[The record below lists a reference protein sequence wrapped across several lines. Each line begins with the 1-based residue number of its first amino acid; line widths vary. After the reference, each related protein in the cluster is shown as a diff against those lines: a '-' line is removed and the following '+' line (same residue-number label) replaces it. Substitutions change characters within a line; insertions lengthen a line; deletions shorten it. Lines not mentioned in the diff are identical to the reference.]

1 VEDPV
6 TPAPEAV
13 AEPQLETARWR
24 LLAASDAGDA
34 RTFGAELAAMEG
46 ALRSVGQPCWDA
58 WARAFAA
65 RAQLD
70 GGDPDGAAVDV
81 AAARADLERCPP
93 TAERALTLAYLAHVE
108 VAADRLD
115 AALHLAVD
123 ASLLADQAMR
133 SGPTRELHQAYYW
146 LSRALILLDLEEL
159 AAAQAQ
165 RGSRVAGALSDVEDH
180 WRLLR
185 LSAQQHAELAQTVH
199 RRGDLPRSRE
209 LAAVALDCATSARE
223 LPWSPPEAEE
233 DALAVVTA
241 WAMTLSGQL
250 DEALSPLRRVRRRV
264 EVDGGLHL
272 LGYADLV
279 LARLLLSLVARDT
292 AAAAV
297 PGPPA
302 DRVDAAGPPE
312 RGDEAI
318 ELLVGATG
326 AFAAVGDRR
335 RYRQCLLELG
345 QASAAL
351 GHTADALHWLEAY
364 RAETTRAHLRGREL
378 WAEMFVRRSRLREA
392 QRQTAVLRRHAMED
406 PLTGLG
412 NRRNAERRMAELDFD
427 AGPVSLAV
435 VDVDGFKA
443 VNDASSHVHG
453 DAVLRR
459 VAELLR
465 LHSRTGDEV
474 YRWAGDEF
482 LVLLPATAEPQA
494 VVAMERLRAAVADA
508 DWAALHVR
516 TPITVSIGV
525 ATASPDR
532 VTSPHS
538 WRALFDS
545 ADLHLFG
552 AKRGG
557 RNRVRATTA
566 GQAGAQPAGRPLP
579 MTASVDDL
587 VAEVLGSQAARP
599 PGWAF
604 DDGEVAS

>member
-1 VEDPV
+1 V
-6 TPAPEAV
+6 TPGPEAV
-13 AEPQLETARWR
+13 DERQLVTARWR

-34 RTFGAELAAMEG
+34 GAFGAEFAAVEG
-46 ALRSVGQPCWDA
+46 ALRSAGSPCWDA
-58 WARAFAA
+58 WAGAFAA

-70 GGDPDGAAVDV
+70 GGDLAAAAADV
-81 AAARADLERCPP
+81 AAARTALEGCPP
-93 TAERALTLAYLAHVE
+93 SAERALTLAYLAHLE

-123 ASLLADQAMR
+123 ASLLADQAF
-133 SGPTRELHQAYYW
+133 GGEPTRELHQAYYW
-146 LSRALILLDLEEL
+146 LSLALTLLDLEEL
-159 AAAQAQ
+159 AAAQAL
-165 RGSRVAGALSDVEDH
+165 RGSRVADALADVPDR

-233 DALAVVTA
+233 DLLAVVTA

-250 DEALSPLRRVRRRV
+250 DEALSPLRRVRGRV
-264 EVDGGLHL
+264 EADGGGLHL

-279 LARLLLSLVARDT
+279 LARLLFSSCERD
-292 AAAAV
+292 AAAA
-297 PGPPA
+297 
-302 DRVDAAGPPE
+302 AAASSATAG

-318 ELLVGATG
+318 ELLVNAAG

-345 QASAAL
+345 QAAAAL
-351 GHTADALHWLEAY
+351 GHTAEALHWLEAY
-364 RAETTRAHLRGREL
+364 RTETTRAHLRGREL

-412 NRRNAERRMAELDFD
+412 NRRNAERRMAELDFE

-443 VNDASSHVHG
+443 VNDTTSHVHG

-459 VAELLR
+459 VADLLR

-482 LVLLPATAEPQA
+482 VVLLPATAEPQA
-494 VVAMERLRAAVADA
+494 VVAMERLRAAVAGA
-508 DWAALHVR
+508 EWAPLHIR

-525 ATASPDR
+525 ATATPDR
-532 VTSPHS
+532 VGPHS

-552 AKRGG
+552 AKRAG

-566 GQAGAQPAGRPLP
+566 GQAGGQPAGRPLP